1 MKQYKIVVIC
11 MCILLLLAGGTYAQ
25 QKTVRIL
32 AIGNSFSQD
41 AVGGVNLQ
49 FAKETD
55 KNIMAALDVFWRE
68 SHVQTVIHLFVFV
81 SNEKNIRQQP
91 QNTRFGNV
99 PLGIA
104 YRK

>member
-1 MKQYKIVVIC
+1 MSALSYLKSKDR
-11 MCILLLLAGGTYAQ
+11 LARADFWGFQ
-25 QKTVRIL
+25 
-32 AIGNSFSQD
+32 IGFSQD

-55 KNIMAALDVFWRE
+55 KNIMAALDVFWSE